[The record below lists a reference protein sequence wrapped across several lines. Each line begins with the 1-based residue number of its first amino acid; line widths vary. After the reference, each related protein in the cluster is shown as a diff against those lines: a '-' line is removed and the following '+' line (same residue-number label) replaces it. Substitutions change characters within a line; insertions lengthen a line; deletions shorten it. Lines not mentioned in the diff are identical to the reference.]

1 MVTYPISIKR
11 SLYRGSNA
19 SKKAKA
25 RECNRAASLLE
36 EHINKQLRDQ
46 TSPVQQYMY
55 HTIAREIGIDEG
67 VVRALCFSIDSGH
80 NGFTAYRHDLSLQ
93 EAIDMHHANS

>member
-11 SLYRGSNA
+11 SFYSGSSA

-25 RECNRAASLLE
+25 QERNRAASRLE

-46 TSPVQQYMY
+46 SSPVQQYMY

-80 NGFTAYRHDLSLQ
+80 NGFTAYRQDLSLQ
-93 EAIDMHHANS
+93 DAIDMHQATS

>member
-1 MVTYPISIKR
+1 MH
-11 SLYRGSNA
+11 SN
-19 SKKAKA
+19 SSFD
-25 RECNRAASLLE
+25 RASLLE
-36 EHINKQLRDQ
+36 EHINKQLRNQ

-67 VVRALCFSIDSGH
+67 VVRALCFSIESGH